1 MYAADPA
8 PDSTFISRAAAA
20 SLMAVSGTSAT
31 RRSSGAVSLGVPTF
45 TSCGLYPIGGLNT
58 GFGLH
63 VRVKSQSAAD
73 DQVTN
78 QIINDLTIQ
87 AATVNG
93 SGSQTANLIL
103 TRAIFHMGIPVAP
116 KNVFPSNIE
125 GLPTWYQLRVTPQ
138 GHMARRDQVDI
149 LIAFNPATWHQDL
162 RTVRPGGVVVHE
174 EVFSTA
180 DARPDV
186 TYYPVP
192 FSKLAK
198 SKIQNDTLRKQ
209 LANMIYV
216 GVVAGL
222 LGIPWDALEHAVTR
236 QFLSKPKA
244 VPLNLDAIK
253 VGFDYWQDNFSKKD
267 PYRLEAMSGVVDQK
281 VLVEGNQAAALGALM
296 GGVTVAAWY
305 PITPSSSLCENL
317 IAYAERFRTDPE
329 TGEKRIAV
337 VQAEDELAAVGMA
350 IGAGWAGARAM
361 TSTSGPGISLMAEF
375 AGLGYY
381 AEVPVVI
388 FDIQRI
394 GPSTGLPTRTSQA
407 DVGFAYTLSH
417 GDTKHLVLLPGTVEE
432 CYEFARDAFDYADR
446 FQTPVFVL
454 SDLDLGMNLWMT
466 PAFTYPDKPFDRG
479 KVLSKADL
487 ERLAGEWARYR
498 DVDGDGVPFRTL
510 PGTDHPAAGYFTRGS
525 GHDEHARNTESA
537 EAYAAN
543 MDRLSRKFETARAAL
558 PAPVIDESTGS
569 KIGLIAFGSTHAA
582 VLESRSA
589 LEAAKL
595 PVDYLRIRALPL
607 SAQVVEFV
615 SRHERVYV
623 IEQNRDGQ
631 VYDLLRLAL
640 PPALVDRL
648 RSIRHYDGQPI
659 PADAITEPLLES
671 EAIPA

>member
-1 MYAADPA
+1 L
-8 PDSTFISRAAAA
+8 T
-20 SLMAVSGTSAT
+20 
-31 RRSSGAVSLGVPTF
+31 
-45 TSCGLYPIGGLNT
+45 
-58 GFGLH
+58 
-63 VRVKSQSAAD
+63 Q
-73 DQVTN
+73 

-93 SGSQTANLIL
+93 SGSQTANLVL

-125 GLPTWYQLRVTPQ
+125 GLPTWYQLRVTPE
-138 GHMARRDQVDI
+138 GHMARSDQVDI
-149 LIAFNPATWHQDL
+149 LVAFNVATWRQDL
-162 RTVRPGGVVVHE
+162 KTVRAGGVIIHE
-174 EVFSTA
+174 EAFSTA
-180 DARPDV
+180 DVRSDV
-186 TYYPVP
+186 FYYPVP

-222 LGIPWDALEHAVTR
+222 LGIPWEALEHGVKR
-236 QFLSKPKA
+236 QFQSKPKA
-244 VPLNLDAIK
+244 VQVNLDAIK
-253 VGFDYWQDNFSKKD
+253 VGYDHWQDNFSKKD
-267 PYRLEAMSGVVDQK
+267 PYRLEPMTGVVDGK

-317 IAYAERFRTDPE
+317 IAYAERFRTDPK
-329 TGEKRIAV
+329 TGEKLISI

-350 IGAGWAGARAM
+350 IGAGWAGARSM

-375 AGLGYY
+375 AGLAYY

-407 DVGFAYTLSH
+407 DVGFAFTLSH
-417 GDTKHLVLLPGTVEE
+417 GDTRHIVLLPGSVEE

-466 PAFTYPDKPFDRG
+466 PEFKYPEKPFDRG
-479 KVLSKADL
+479 KVLSKEDL
-487 ERLAGEWARYR
+487 ERLAGEWGRYR
-498 DVDGDGVPFRTL
+498 DVDGDGVPYRTL
-510 PGTDHPAAGYFTRGS
+510 PGTDHPAAGFFTRGS
-525 GHDEHARNTESA
+525 GHDEFARYTESA
-537 EAYAAN
+537 EIYAQN
-543 MDRLSRKFETARAAL
+543 MDRLARKLETARHAL
-558 PAPVIDESTGS
+558 PAPVVDESTKS
-569 KIGLIAFGSTHAA
+569 AIGLIAFGSTHAA
-582 VLESRSA
+582 VLEAREA
-589 LEAAKL
+589 LAAAAR
-595 PVDYLRIRALPL
+595 PVDYLRLRALPL
-607 SAQVVEFV
+607 SDEVAAFV

-631 VYDLLRLAL
+631 VYDIVRLAL
-640 PPALVDRL
+640 PAELVGRVH
-648 RSIRHYDGQPI
+648 SIRHYDGQPI
-659 PADAITEPLLES
+659 PAPAITAPLLQT
-671 EAIPA
+671 EAVPA

>member
-1 MYAADPA
+1 MTD
-8 PDSTFISRAAAA
+8 
-20 SLMAVSGTSAT
+20 
-31 RRSSGAVSLGVPTF
+31 
-45 TSCGLYPIGGLNT
+45 
-58 GFGLH
+58 
-63 VRVKSQSAAD
+63 
-73 DQVTN
+73 

-149 LIAFNPATWHQDL
+149 LIAFNVATWHQDL

-174 EVFSTA
+174 EAFSTA
-180 DARPDV
+180 EARTDV

-198 SKIQNDTLRKQ
+198 SRIQNDTLRKQ

-222 LGIPWDALEHAVTR
+222 LGIPWEALDHAVKR

-244 VPLNLDAIK
+244 VQVNLDAIK
-253 VGFDYWQDNFSKKD
+253 VGFDYWQDNFSKQD
-267 PYRLEAMSGVVDQK
+267 PYRLEPMTGVVEGK

-317 IAYAERFRTDPE
+317 IAYSDRFRIDPK
-329 TGEKRIAV
+329 TGEKLIAV
-337 VQAEDELAAVGMA
+337 VQAEDELAALGMA

-407 DVGFAYTLSH
+407 DIGFAYTLSH

-432 CYEFARDAFDYADR
+432 CYEFARDAFDYSDR

-466 PAFTYPDKPFDRG
+466 PEFKYPEKPFDRG
-479 KVLSKADL
+479 KVLTKADL

-498 DVDGDGVPFRTL
+498 DADGDGVPYRTL

-525 GHDEHARNTESA
+525 GHDEHARYTESA

-543 MDRLSRKFETARAAL
+543 MDRLLRKLETARAAL
-558 PAPVIDESTGS
+558 PVPVIDETSRS
-569 KIGLIAFGSTHAA
+569 PIGLIAFGSTHAA
-582 VLESRSA
+582 VVEARQA
-589 LEAAKL
+589 LAEQRR
-595 PVDYLRIRALPL
+595 PVDYLRVRALPL
-607 SAQVVEFV
+607 SQQVEEFV
-615 SRHERVYV
+615 SRHDRVYV
-623 IEQNRDGQ
+623 VEQNRDGQ
-631 VYDLLRLAL
+631 IYDLIRLAL
-640 PPALVDRL
+640 PPALIGRL

-659 PADAITEPLLES
+659 PADAIIEPLLES
-671 EAIPA
+671 EAVPA

>member
-1 MYAADPA
+1 M
-8 PDSTFISRAAAA
+8 TE
-20 SLMAVSGTSAT
+20 
-31 RRSSGAVSLGVPTF
+31 
-45 TSCGLYPIGGLNT
+45 PILN
-58 GFGLH
+58 G
-63 VRVKSQSAAD
+63 
-73 DQVTN
+73 
-78 QIINDLTIQ
+78 LTIQ

-93 SGSQTANLIL
+93 SGSQTANLVL

-149 LIAFNPATWHQDL
+149 LVAFNVATWRQDL
-162 RTVRPGGVVVHE
+162 QTVRPGGVVVHE

-180 DARPDV
+180 DARTDV

-198 SKIQNDTLRKQ
+198 TKIQSDTLRKQ

-222 LGIPWDALEHAVTR
+222 LGIPWEALDHAVKR

-244 VPLNLDAIK
+244 VPVNLEAIK

-267 PYRLEAMSGVVDQK
+267 PYHLEPMTGVVDGK

-305 PITPSSSLCENL
+305 PITPSSSLCEYL
-317 IAYAERFRTDPE
+317 IAYSDRFRTDPK
-329 TGEKRIAV
+329 TGDKRIAV
-337 VQAEDELAAVGMA
+337 VQAEDELAAGRMA
-350 IGAGWAGARAM
+350 IRAPWARARAM

-375 AGLGYY
+375 AGLAYY

-407 DVGFAYTLSH
+407 DIGFVYTLSH
-417 GDTKHLVLLPGTVEE
+417 GDTKHMVLLPGTVEE

-466 PAFTYPDKPFDRG
+466 PEFKYPEGTFDRG
-479 KVLSKADL
+479 KVLSKDDL
-487 ERLAGEWARYR
+487 EKLAGEWGRYR
-498 DVDGDGVPFRTL
+498 DVDGDGVTYRTL
-510 PGTDHPAAGYFTRGS
+510 PGTDPPAAGYFTRGS
-525 GHDEHARNTESA
+525 GHDEMARYTESA
-537 EAYAAN
+537 DAYARN
-543 MDRLSRKFETARAAL
+543 MDRLARKLETARHAL
-558 PAPVIDESTGS
+558 PAPVADEAGLP
-569 KIGLIAFGSTHAA
+569 IGLIAFGSTDSAVVEARETLAA
-582 VLESRSA
+582 EG
-589 LEAAKL
+589 K
-595 PVDYLRIRALPL
+595 PVDYMRVRALPL
-607 SAQVVEFV
+607 SDEVAAFV
-615 SRHERVYV
+615 GRHDHVYV
-623 IEQNRDGQ
+623 VEQNRDGQ
-631 VYDLLRLAL
+631 LYDLIRPAPPAGLATRL
-640 PPALVDRL
+640 PPSRP
-648 RSIRHYDGQPI
+648 YTGQPI
-659 PADAITEPLLES
+659 PASATIQSLTDKEVVHA
-671 EAIPA
+671 